1 MEFSLSHV
9 STYFHGKNNRVIK
22 KHRMQHCTVKSEVF
36 LESQNRVTVLDQWM
50 NAKQE
55 SANDNAKV
63 EQTSMRLN

>member
-1 MEFSLSHV
+1 MQTL
-9 STYFHGKNNRVIK
+9 HG
-22 KHRMQHCTVKSEVF
+22 EVF
-36 LESQNRVTVLDQWM
+36 LESQNRVTVLDEWM